1 MNTQTRE
8 NFESQ
13 YQALES
19 FIKQRPGF
27 CSYNYSTRAQ
37 YEQDARPVRKQKNE
51 ALRLLAC
58 AKARGIDLTTSA
70 GRLTISKSGAVDYIT
85 GQYFPTEYRRA
96 AIRLLEQK
104 LLEDGFSESGIE
116 ARKRGV

>member
-1 MNTQTRE
+1 MNTQQQKE
-8 NFESQ
+8 AQ
-13 YQALES
+13 YQALEA

-37 YEQDARPVRKQKNE
+37 YEQDARPVRKQKTE

-58 AKARGIDLTTSA
+58 AKARGLDLTTTS
-70 GRLTISKSGAVDYIT
+70 GRLTISERGEVDYIT

-96 AIRLLEQK
+96 ALRLLEQK
-104 LLEDGFSESGIE
+104 LIDDGFSESGIK
-116 ARKRGV
+116 ARKRGA